1 MSKVS
6 LTYTSSNGQT
16 FNLMASDIRL
26 RTANFFSARWKPEI
40 SKKQFG
46 GQVQRWTKDP
56 LEYTMEL
63 IFTGPVEA
71 RKEALTAFWSAAET
85 DILTGKTGVLQYQ
98 NATLEGYFAEEETYP
113 AESQRQTAHV
123 VSFYAPVPF
132 WTTEQEIQISPLT
145 DPEEELP
152 LKTYDGG
159 YSYDTGYHYPVVET
173 AVMVNTDHYTES
185 DFRMKIF
192 GPTSNVNITMGG
204 NLYRVNH
211 SVGNGEV
218 LVVDSR
224 ASQPADRRCYLIG
237 VGGGITNIFNSRI
250 GTLFNKLPPG
260 SWEIDYSREY
270 TLELTIYK
278 RRSVPFWR

>member
-1 MSKVS
+1 MSKIA

-26 RTANFFSARWKPEI
+26 RTANFFNVKWKPEI

-63 IFTGPVEA
+63 VFTGGVEA
-71 RKEALTAFWSAAET
+71 RKESLTAFWSATET
-85 DILTGKTGVLQYQ
+85 DILTGKPGVLKYQ
-98 NATLEGYFAEEETYP
+98 NASLEGFFAEGETYP
-113 AESQRQTAHV
+113 AESQRETVHLV
-123 VSFYAPVPF
+123 NFYAPVPF
-132 WTTEQEIQISPLT
+132 WTTEQKIQISPLSA
-145 DPEEELP
+145 PEETLP
-152 LKTYDGG
+152 YKTYDGG
-159 YSYDTGYHYPVVET
+159 YSYATGYYYPVVQT
-173 AVMVNTDHYTES
+173 AVKVTTEHYTES
-185 DFRMKIF
+185 DFRLKVF
-192 GPTSNVNITMGG
+192 GPTSSVNITMGG

-224 ASQPADRRCYLIG
+224 ASQPADRKCYLIG
-237 VGGGITNIFNSRI
+237 SGGSITNIFNSRI

-270 TLELTIYK
+270 TIELTIFK